1 MEGREGGRIT
11 NLGDSWPLL
20 ELFVEMFV
28 VLYARQSSCPTD
40 FHQATPRA
48 GQKKEENDMGRKES
62 SAALVPAW
70 PGHERR
76 HRHVDIYTTSNDRGD
91 SSPASDSVRTFARP

>member
-1 MEGREGGRIT
+1 MGGWEGGRIT

-48 GQKKEENDMGRKES
+48 EQKKEENEVGREGS
-62 SAALVPAW
+62 GAALIPAW
-70 PGHERR
+70 PGHERQDTG
-76 HRHVDIYTTSNDRGD
+76 DICTTSNDREE
-91 SSPASDSVRTFARP
+91 SSPASGSTRTFARP